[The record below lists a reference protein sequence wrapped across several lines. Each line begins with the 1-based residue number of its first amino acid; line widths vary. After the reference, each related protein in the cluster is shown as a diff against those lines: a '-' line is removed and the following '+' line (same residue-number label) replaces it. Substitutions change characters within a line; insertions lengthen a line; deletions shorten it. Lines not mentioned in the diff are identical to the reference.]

1 MEYLTKPELRAL
13 MSVAHDHNKT
23 HHLFLCMSLWHAT
36 RVSEALAIQGRDIQS
51 GLIAIGALK
60 GGNDDLPPIHID
72 SDPLFDCGPILAI
85 AQVSPGR
92 IFNFSRQR
100 ADEFIK
106 RYAAIAGIHP
116 KKAHMHALRH
126 SMAMLLWEK
135 THNLGMIQSYLRHK
149 DPSSTMRYLVE
160 SDKQKAQIAVAGITI

>member
-13 MSVAHDHNKT
+13 MQTAHDHDEEYR
-23 HHLFLCMSLWHAT
+23 LFMAVSLWHAT
-36 RVSEALAIQGRDIQS
+36 RVSEALAICGNDIHAGQIS
-51 GLIAIGALK
+51 IRALK
-60 GGNDDLPPIHID
+60 GGNAAIQSIHYD
-72 SDPLFDCGPILAI
+72 ADPLFDCWPITSLA
-85 AQVSPGR
+85 ASNPGR
-92 IFNFSRQR
+92 LFTFSRQA
-100 ADEFIK
+100 ADLAIK

-126 SMAMLLWEK
+126 SMAMLLWDK

-160 SDKQKAQIAVAGITI
+160 SDKQKAQIAVQSIEI

>member
-13 MSVAHDHNKT
+13 MQTAHDHNRT

-36 RVSEALAIQGRDIQS
+36 RVSEA
-51 GLIAIGALK
+51 IAIRGADIHAGLLWIDAEK
-60 GGNDDLPPIHID
+60 EGDNCLQTIHID
-72 SDPLFDCGPILAI
+72 SDPVFDCSPVIAI
-85 AQVSPGR
+85 AAQNPGR

-106 RYAAIAGIHP
+106 RYAAIADIHP

-126 SMAMLLWEK
+126 SMAMLLWDK

-160 SDKQKAQIAVAGITI
+160 SDKQKAQIAVQEITI

>member
-13 MSVAHDHNKT
+13 MQTAHVRNKT

-36 RVSEALAIQGRDIQS
+36 RGSEALAICGRDIQS

-72 SDPLFDCGPILAI
+72 DDPLFDCRPILAI
-85 AQVSPGR
+85 AQSNPGR

-106 RYAAIAGIHP
+106 RYCLIAGI
-116 KKAHMHALRH
+116 
-126 SMAMLLWEK
+126 
-135 THNLGMIQSYLRHK
+135 
-149 DPSSTMRYLVE
+149 
-160 SDKQKAQIAVAGITI
+160 